1 MTITTDVFPP
11 VSYKNKTI
19 QVSSGGNVLYGM
31 NTGMLVGIIRKG
43 FQNWNNSRQK
53 GDRVVP
59 SF

>member
-31 NTGMLVGIIRKG
+31 NTGIRKG
-43 FQNWNNSRQK
+43 FQNWNNSGQK